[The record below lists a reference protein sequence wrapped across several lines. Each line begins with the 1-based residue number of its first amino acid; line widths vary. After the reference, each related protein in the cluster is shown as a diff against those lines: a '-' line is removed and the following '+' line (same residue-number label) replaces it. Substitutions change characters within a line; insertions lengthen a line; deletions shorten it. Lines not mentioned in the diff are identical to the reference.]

1 MNRVGSRPRAATL
14 PFVPIDPL
22 ILASRSPQRRAIL
35 QQTAIAFEVLAV
47 DVTEIAAGDPVQV
60 ARANA
65 LAKAEAAARLRP
77 GRTILGVD
85 TVVALDGE
93 IYGKPVSAAAAAE
106 MLKRLS
112 GRIHEVVSGIAL
124 LDPANPQVGHE
135 VTSVAFRDLDDEVVT
150 RYVQTREWSGRAG
163 GYAIQGKGALL
174 VRRIMGDYLNVVGL
188 PVGKL
193 LDLDLSLML
202 MEN

>member
-1 MNRVGSRPRAATL
+1 MGAMSSR
-14 PFVPIDPL
+14 L

-35 QQTAIAFEVLAV
+35 EQLGIAFEVLAV
-47 DVTEIAAGDPVQV
+47 DVDEIAAGDPVEV

-65 LAKAEAAARLRP
+65 LAKAQAAALLRP
-77 GRTILGVD
+77 DETILGVD

-93 IYGKPVSAAAAAE
+93 IYGKPADETAARE
-106 MLKRLS
+106 TLKRLA
-112 GRIHEVVSGIAL
+112 GRTHEVVSGVAL
-124 LDPANPQVGHE
+124 IDSANPQVAHE
-135 VTSVAFRDLDDEVVT
+135 VTKVSFRALSDDLIR
-150 RYVQTREWSGRAG
+150 RYVETGEWSGRAG
-163 GYAIQGKGALL
+163 GYAIQGQGALL

-202 MEN
+202 REN

>member
-1 MNRVGSRPRAATL
+1 MSA
-14 PFVPIDPL
+14 PL

-35 QQTAIAFEVLAV
+35 EQLGIAFEVLVV
-47 DVTEIAAGDPVQV
+47 DVDEIGAGDPVEV

-93 IYGKPVSAAAAAE
+93 IYGKPASETVAE
-106 MLKRLS
+106 QTLKRLS
-112 GRIHEVVSGIAL
+112 GRTHEVVGGIAL

-135 VTSVAFRDLDDEVVT
+135 VTSVAFRVLADEVVR

-188 PVGKL
+188 PVAKM
-193 LDLDLSLML
+193 LDLDSSLML
-202 MEN
+202 RQN

>member
-1 MNRVGSRPRAATL
+1 MPR
-14 PFVPIDPL
+14 PL

-35 QQTAIAFEVLAV
+35 EQLGIAFDVLPV
-47 DVTEIAAGDPVQV
+47 DVEEIAAGDPIEV

-65 LAKAEAAARLRP
+65 LAKARAAARLRP
-77 GRTILGVD
+77 DDRILGVD

-93 IYGKPVSAAAAAE
+93 IYGKPASDTAARE
-106 MLKRLS
+106 TLKRLA
-112 GRIHEVVSGIAL
+112 GRTHEVVSGIAL
-124 LDPANPQVGHE
+124 VDCANPQVAHE
-135 VTSVAFRDLDDEVVT
+135 VTKVTFRAVGDDLIR
-150 RYVQTREWSGRAG
+150 RYVQTGEWSGRAG
-163 GYAIQGKGALL
+163 GYAIQGQGALL

-202 MEN
+202 REN

>member
-1 MNRVGSRPRAATL
+1 VTAQQ
-14 PFVPIDPL
+14 PL

-35 QQTAIAFEVLAV
+35 QQLGIDFEALPV
-47 DVTEIAAGDPVQV
+47 DVDEIAAGDPVQV

-65 LAKAEAAARLRP
+65 LAKAQAAARVRP

-93 IYGKPVSAAAAAE
+93 IYGKPPSAEAAAQT
-106 MLKRLS
+106 LRRLS
-112 GRIHEVVSGIAL
+112 GRTHEVVSGIAL

-135 VTSVAFRDLDDEVVT
+135 VTKVTFRVLDDAVVE
-150 RYVQTREWSGRAG
+150 RYVQTHEWSGRAG

-188 PVGKL
+188 PVSTM
-193 LDLDLSLML
+193 LDLDSSLML
-202 MEN
+202 REN